1 VVEEAG
7 QKRFD
12 EVAMPHLDAAYNLAR
27 WLTRSDVDARDVVQE
42 AYLRAFRF
50 FGGYRGGDARSWVL
64 KIVRRTCFTWMAANR
79 AIETVAASEAEI
91 EEERGGTAVEAALL
105 RSGGEADPETLL
117 LQRLDTQL
125 LDRLI
130 ERLPPLYREIVVLR
144 EIEELSYREIAE
156 ILELPIGTVM
166 SRLAR
171 ARRRLQQ
178 AWRASPHARV
188 EG

>member
-1 VVEEAG
+1 MVEEAG

-27 WLTRSDVDARDVVQE
+27 WLTRNDADARDVVQE

-50 FGGYRGGDARSWVL
+50 FGGYRGGDARAWVL
-64 KIVRRTCFTWMAANR
+64 QIVRRTCFTWMAANR
-79 AIETVAASEAEI
+79 AIETVASEAEI
-91 EEERGGTAVEAALL
+91 GDDAGMVETALL
-105 RSGGEADPETLL
+105 RDGRQPDPETLL

-130 ERLPPLYREIVVLR
+130 EGLPPLYREIIVLR

-171 ARRRLQQ
+171 ARRRLHQ
-178 AWRASPHARV
+178 AWRASPDARL